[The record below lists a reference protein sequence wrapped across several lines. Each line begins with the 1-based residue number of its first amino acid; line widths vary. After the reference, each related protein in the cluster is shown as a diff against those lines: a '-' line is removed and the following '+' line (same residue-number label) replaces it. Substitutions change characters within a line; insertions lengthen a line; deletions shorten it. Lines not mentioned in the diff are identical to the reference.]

1 MAYNNGFPVSYAQYY
16 PQYQPYQMPQ
26 YQQAAQQTA
35 APQTIQQTM
44 TPPIVHADIIQVA
57 SETEAAN
64 YPVAAGA
71 SQMMVA
77 KDDSAIFV
85 KTAFANGQSSLDV
98 FVKRPPKAP
107 EKPVDLSVYVTREEL
122 ETRLASLYGKRVKK
136 ETEAETGDGE

>member
-1 MAYNNGFPVSYAQYY
+1 MAYNNGFPVTYQQYY
-16 PQYQPYQMPQ
+16 PQYQFQAPQ
-26 YQQAAQQTA
+26 YQPVPTAQNA
-35 APQTIQQTM
+35 QQTM

-57 SETEAAN
+57 NEAEARN

-85 KTAFANGQSSLDV
+85 KTAFANGQSSMDV
-98 FVKRPPKAP
+98 YVKRPPAPP

-122 ETRLASLYGKRVKK
+122 ESRLAALSAPKRPAKK
-136 ETEAETGDGE
+136 ETESEV

>member
-1 MAYNNGFPVSYAQYY
+1 MAYNNGFPIGYQQFF
-16 PQYQPYQMPQ
+16 PQYQPYQIQPVQNMQNMQTVQQQP
-26 YQQAAQQTA
+26 QQAA
-35 APQTIQQTM
+35 M
-44 TPPIVHADIIQVA
+44 TPPIVHADIIQVS

-98 FVKRPPKAP
+98 FVKRPPAPP

-122 ETRLASLYGKRVKK
+122 ENRLASLSVKRVK
-136 ETEAETGDGE
+136 EDTE

>member
-1 MAYNNGFPVSYAQYY
+1 MAYNNGFPIGYQQFF
-16 PQYQPYQMPQ
+16 PQYQHYQIQPVQ
-26 YQQAAQQTA
+26 NVQQQPQQAL
-35 APQTIQQTM
+35 

-77 KDDSAIFV
+77 KDDSAIYV

-98 FVKRPPKAP
+98 FVKRPPAPP

-122 ETRLASLYGKRVKK
+122 ESRLAALVPVKRAVKK
-136 ETEAETGDGE
+136 ETGDET